1 VIYEDLQ
8 IYEAYIKCRIE
19 WLKENFKGIL
29 DKDLHESELDKRVQG
44 TYRDCLVILRRI
56 EKAVKRYPNYMP
68 AELKTDIVD
77 SFKLLRY
84 ETIPQLINF
93 VDINKK

>member
-29 DKDLHESELDKRVQG
+29 DKDLHESELDKQVQG
-44 TYRDCLVILRRI
+44 IYRDCLVLSRRI
-56 EKAVKRYPNYMP
+56 EKATKRYPYYMP
-68 AELKTDIVD
+68 VELKNDIID
-77 SFKLLRY
+77 SFKLLRH
-84 ETIPQLINF
+84 ETIPQFINF